1 MTVKFKFD
9 YVLNLHNRN
18 IYILAIERDG
28 MNEDMAYKKSL
39 VQINRLDIKS
49 INKTSDGAAVL
60 IMKNNTPQLKTI
72 ETYDEVIDTIE
83 KANTALNIM
92 QKDKVYIFDNFE
104 VDSDELIVVE
114 GWSQLKAI
122 VAE

>member
-1 MTVKFKFD
+1 MKEAD
-9 YVLNLHNRN
+9 
-18 IYILAIERDG
+18 
-28 MNEDMAYKKSL
+28 AYKKSL
-39 VQINRLDIKS
+39 VQVNRLDIKS

-83 KANTALNIM
+83 RANTALNIM

-104 VDSDELIVVE
+104 VDSDELSVVE